1 MRKIIRF
8 SYLIIALLL
17 VVSISSTSF
26 MAFAE
31 NEDATTSILTEDD
44 TAAAIDATEKK
55 VEPIFNSLSDFEKI
69 AALGDLELYMLHK
82 DKEWVCFG
90 IRNVKTD
97 SVWYSIPQ
105 MLDSITVPVKKK
117 EAKSTGIIYYQNES
131 KETSQLYTSDAMRK
145 GDYSIEKIE
154 NGARVTYSFPREELD
169 NGYKLGYKV
178 PMVFRLTADN
188 GFEAGVEF
196 NSLVEDKE
204 TETKLTSVAVMPY
217 FGCAD
222 YKSDGYTFIPDGSG
236 ALISNDYTPLD
247 GVMKRLSL
255 DVYDNDQALNT
266 RYSLGNSSPN
276 VVPVFGAKGD
286 DKGFVAVIEKGAAV
300 ASINATPS
308 RASVP
313 YTSVYAEFK
322 YRYQDTFDTTNNW
335 FNKSYNQTAYSYTA
349 IDCCSV
355 VYYPLEGDDADY
367 IGMAK
372 RYRKYLTD
380 VIGVKNSASQNV
392 SFNLDTIGAITKSV
406 SKFGFIVDAVQP
418 VTTYDQA
425 GRMLSDLYANGI
437 DKINMRMTGW
447 TKGGMESSFITN
459 AKPESKLGGKSRLK
473 DLISNAKDI
482 NAQLYFDIDVAYAYS
497 GKFTW
502 PIRKF
507 AVHNILNE
515 YSEKGFFSLETG
527 ILKQS
532 DNMRYLT
539 NSKYFETQIN
549 YFCDDFAKYDQKNIS
564 LATLGSTLYSDFQNG
579 KSFTDRQK
587 SADYAAAALALAKEK
602 QGSVMV
608 DKGYAYSYASA
619 DKIIGIPMYSSG
631 LETEDTDIPFVQ
643 IALHGLIDYTESAH
657 NLSDDPTIQFLRML
671 ETGSMPY
678 YLLTWSE
685 STVFL
690 DTDFNYIYSSNY
702 YTWNETA
709 IKDYKTLSSVLNG
722 YCDKEITDHAVIT
735 SDVRATTYDNSMTVV
750 VNYGRDD
757 YNYGGKTVKA
767 GGFIVIKEGE

>member
-1 MRKIIRF
+1 MRKIIRI

-17 VVSISSTSF
+17 VISISSTSF

-31 NEDATTSILTEDD
+31 NENATTVLTTEDD
-44 TAAAIDATEKK
+44 VTAETDATDKK
-55 VEPIFNSLSDFEKI
+55 VEPLYTSLSDFEKI
-69 AALGDLELYMLHK
+69 ASLGDLELYMMHK
-82 DKEWVCFG
+82 EKELVCFAV
-90 IRNVKTD
+90 RDVKSD
-97 SVWYSIPQ
+97 SVWYSVPQ
-105 MLDSITVPVKKK
+105 MLDSITVPIKKK
-117 EAKSTGIIYYQNES
+117 EAKSTGIVYYQNEN
-131 KETSQLYTSDAMRK
+131 KKITQLYTCDAMRD
-145 GDYSIEKIE
+145 GNYSIEMIE
-154 NGARVTYSFPREELD
+154 NGARVTYSYPIEELS
-169 NGYKLGYKV
+169 NGYKLGFTV
-178 PMVFRLTADN
+178 PMVFRLTADK

-196 NSLVEDKE
+196 NSVVEDDK
-204 TETKLTSVAVMPY
+204 TDTKLTSVAVMPY
-217 FGCAD
+217 FGCAE
-222 YKSDGYTFIPDGSG
+222 YKSDGYMFIPDGSG
-236 ALISNDYTPLD
+236 ALISNSYVPID
-247 GVMKRLSL
+247 GVMKQLSF
-255 DVYDNDQALNT
+255 DVYNIDEALNT
-266 RYSLGNSSPN
+266 RYSLGNSAPN
-276 VVPVFGAKGD
+276 VIPVFGTKGD
-286 DKGFVAVIEKGAAV
+286 DKGFVAVIKSGDAV
-300 ASINATPS
+300 ASINSTPS
-308 RASVP
+308 RSSVP

-335 FNKSYNQTAYSYTA
+335 FNKSYNQTAYSYTKV
-349 IDCCSV
+349 DCCSV

-372 RYRKYLTD
+372 RYRQYLTD
-380 VIGVKNSASQNV
+380 IVGVKKTASQNV

-406 SKFGFIVDAVQP
+406 SKFGFIVDAVQK

-425 GRMLSDLYANGI
+425 GKMLNELNANGV
-437 DKINMRMTGW
+437 DNINMRMTGW
-447 TKGGMESSFITN
+447 TKGGAESSFITN
-459 AKPESKLGGKSRLK
+459 AKPESVLGGKSDLK
-473 DLISNAKDI
+473 NLISTAKEL
-482 NAQLYFDIDVAYAYS
+482 NAQLYFDIDVVNAYS

-527 ILKQS
+527 IIKDS

-579 KSFTDRQK
+579 KKFTDRQK

-608 DKGYAYSYASA
+608 DKGYAYTFASA
-619 DKIIGIPMYSSG
+619 DKIIGVPLYSSG
-631 LETEDTDIPFVQ
+631 METEETDIPFVQ
-643 IALHGLIDYTESAH
+643 IALHGLIDYTETAH
-657 NLSDDPTIQFLRML
+657 NLSDDPSIQFLRML
-671 ETGSMPY
+671 ETGAMPY

-690 DTDFNYIYSSNY
+690 DTDFNYIYSSNF

-735 SDVRATTYDNSMTVV
+735 SDVRSTTYDDSMTVV
-750 VNYGRDD
+750 VNYGRTD